1 MAFTINSMAQS
12 GTGFNSLFG
21 VSGSNNSANGIY
33 SLLGDYSSIK
43 KGSYG
48 KLVSKYLSEADD
60 SSSKKSSSKTLN
72 DTKTKISSD
81 ALKPNAA
88 YTALN
93 DTKALQSSI
102 KALSSEELYKDG
114 ADSDKLYEK
123 AKAYVDDYNDLLD
136 SAGRSNVSGLKTNVN
151 SIVSRTATEK
161 SNLEG
166 IGITVKSDNSLSID
180 KDKFNAADR
189 DEVKKLLG
197 QTGGYAS
204 MVGVN
209 ANGAEY
215 YAQAAASSGSL
226 YGNSGS
232 YSYGSFGS
240 SFSVYS

>member
-21 VSGSNNSANGIY
+21 VSNSNNSGNGIY

-43 KGSYG
+43 SGSYG

-60 SSSKKSSSKTLN
+60 NSSKKSSSTVN
-72 DTKTKISSD
+72 DTKKKVSSD

-88 YTALN
+88 YTALS
-93 DTKALQSSI
+93 DTKSLQSSI
-102 KALSSEELYKDG
+102 KALSDEELYKEG

-123 AKAYVDDYNDLLD
+123 AKAFVNDYNDLLD
-136 SAGRSNVSGLKTNVN
+136 SAKSSNISGLKTNVN
-151 SIVSRTATEK
+151 SIVSRTETEK
-161 SNLEG
+161 SNLKD
-166 IGITVKSDNSLSID
+166 IGITVKSDNTLSID
-180 KDKFNAADR
+180 KDKFLAADKE
-189 DEVKKLLG
+189 DVKKLLG

-226 YGNSGS
+226 YGSSGS

>member
-60 SSSKKSSSKTLN
+60 SSSKKSSSTIN
-72 DTKTKISSD
+72 DTKLKISSD

-123 AKAYVDDYNDLLD
+123 AKAFVDDYNDLLD
-136 SAGRSNVSGLKTNVN
+136 SAGRSSVSGLKTNVN
-151 SIVSRTATEK
+151 SIISRTATEK

-166 IGITVKSDNSLSID
+166 IGITVKSDNTLSID
-180 KDKFNAADR
+180 KDKFNAADTS
-189 DEVKKLLG
+189 DVKKLLG

>member
-1 MAFTINSMAQS
+1 MIF
-12 GTGFNSLFG
+12 
-21 VSGSNNSANGIY
+21 
-33 SLLGDYSSIK
+33 
-43 KGSYG
+43 
-48 KLVSKYLSEADD
+48 
-60 SSSKKSSSKTLN
+60 
-72 DTKTKISSD
+72 
-81 ALKPNAA
+81 
-88 YTALN
+88 
-93 DTKALQSSI
+93 
-102 KALSSEELYKDG
+102 
-114 ADSDKLYEK
+114 
-123 AKAYVDDYNDLLD
+123 LD

-180 KDKFNAADR
+180 KEKFNAADR
-189 DEVKKLLG
+189 DEVKKLPRTDRRLCFL
-197 QTGGYAS
+197 

>member
-21 VSGSNNSANGIY
+21 VSGSNNSGNGIY

-43 KGSYG
+43 TGSYG
-48 KLVSKYLSEADD
+48 RLVSKYLSESDD
-60 SSSKKSSSKTLN
+60 SSSKKSSSTIN
-72 DTKTKISSD
+72 DTKSKLSSD
-81 ALKPNAA
+81 VLKPNAA

-102 KALSSEELYKDG
+102 KALSDEELYKEG

-123 AKAYVDDYNDLLD
+123 AKAFVDDYNDLLD

>member
-21 VSGSNNSANGIY
+21 VSNSNNSGNGIY

-43 KGSYG
+43 SGSYG
-48 KLVSKYLSEADD
+48 KLVSKYLSESDD
-60 SSSKKSSSKTLN
+60 SSSKKSSTIN
-72 DTKTKISSD
+72 DTKKKTSSD
-81 ALKPNAA
+81 TLKPNAA

-93 DTKALQSSI
+93 DTKSLQSSI
-102 KALSSEELYKDG
+102 KALSDEELYKEG
-114 ADSDKLYEK
+114 ADADKLYDK
-123 AKAYVDDYNDLLD
+123 AKSFVNDYNDLID
-136 SAGRSNVSGLKTNVN
+136 SAKSSNISGLKTNVN
-151 SIVSRTATEK
+151 SIVSRTAAEK
-161 SNLEG
+161 ENLKN
-166 IGITVKSDNSLSID
+166 IGITVNSDDTLSID
-180 KDKFNAADR
+180 KDKFNAADK
-189 DEVKKLLG
+189 DGVKKLLG

-226 YGNSGS
+226 YGSSGS